1 MAYDEE
7 LAQRIRTALKG
18 TKTEEKKM
26 FGGIAFMVNGR
37 MAVGVTKERM
47 MVRTGAEAHAESLK
61 KPHVK
66 PMDFTGR
73 PMKGMIFVDPPGC
86 ATAAQV
92 APWAKL
98 ATKVALAEPSKSNR
112 KRKK

>member
-1 MAYDEE
+1 
-7 LAQRIRTALKG
+7 
-18 TKTEEKKM
+18 M

-47 MVRTGAEAHAESLK
+47 MVRTGAEAYEGSLK

-73 PMKGMIFVDPPGC
+73 PMKGMIFVDPSGC
-86 ATAAQV
+86 ATTAQV
-92 APWAKL
+92 AAWANL
-98 ATKVALAEPSKSNR
+98 AAKVALSEPPKATP
-112 KRKK
+112 KRKAKK